1 MKLSG
6 HIDKVMHKIGGEE
19 VLKHRLRLK
28 TTIMVVK
35 QLALQGSSFRGHDES
50 DDSLNPGNVLAWIG
64 FAAKLNDQI
73 NSVVLRNAP
82 GNAKYTSPSIQKE
95 ILGIIANRVRCKICE
110 EIGDSCFSILVDEA
124 VDEAGR
130 EQMSIILRYVSS
142 SGIVTERFF
151 ALKSVAD
158 TSAETLKQAICGV
171 LSRYDLQ
178 IEKLR
183 GQGYDGASNMSGQ
196 FNGVKALFLRDCPY
210 AYFVHCF
217 AHRLQLALITSAKV
231 CDPIWDFFSILD
243 CIINVV
249 KASPKRIRELQAIR
263 KKDLDGMLDAGEIQ
277 SGQGANQMTS
287 LKRSGPTRWGSHYQS
302 ILSIINMF
310 NATCVVLEDLCRSK
324 EGEQR
329 AQARGASKSI
339 KTFEFVFNLHLM
351 KGIMDITDFLCQAFQ
366 QESVDIVVA
375 VGFVS
380 MAKVKLQK
388 LRDEGWDKLLQEVKS
403 FCSKHAIEVP
413 NMNATLGRGEKQTT
427 LEHRYHFEYFN
438 QCIDFQLGTLN
449 SRFNESSVRLL
460 QLSGALDPKSSFRS
474 FDEENIYRLAE
485 EFYPRDF
492 EGNEMNCLKNELG
505 YYADHVVHSQEYDV
519 SSLAKLLEKL
529 VETGMVARYRLI
541 CRLIRLVLTLP
552 VSTAT
557 TERSF
562 SAVKHVKT
570 DLRNKMGDE
579 FLADRL
585 TIFFEREYV
594 IGMDEDSIIDEFAK
608 LKDRRVQLTL

>member
-1 MKLSG
+1 MKPSG
-6 HIDKVMHKIGGEE
+6 HIDKVMHRIGGEE

-64 FAAKLNDQI
+64 FATKLNDQI

-95 ILGIIANRVRCKICE
+95 ILGIIANRVRCKIRE

-130 EQMSIILRYVSS
+130 EQMSIIL
-142 SGIVTERFF
+142 
-151 ALKSVAD
+151 
-158 TSAETLKQAICGV
+158 
-171 LSRYDLQ
+171 
-178 IEKLR
+178 
-183 GQGYDGASNMSGQ
+183 
-196 FNGVKALFLRDCPY
+196 
-210 AYFVHCF
+210 
-217 AHRLQLALITSAKV
+217 RLQLALITSAKV

-249 KASPKRIRELQAIR
+249 KASPKRIRELQAIH

-287 LKRSGPTRWGSHYQS
+287 LKRSGPTRWGSHYHS

-329 AQARGASKSI
+329 AQARGASKNI

-366 QESVDIVVA
+366 QESVDIVAA

-388 LRDEGWDKLLQEVKS
+388 LRDEGWDKLLQE
-403 FCSKHAIEVP
+403 
-413 NMNATLGRGEKQTT
+413 
-427 LEHRYHFEYFN
+427 
-438 QCIDFQLGTLN
+438 
-449 SRFNESSVRLL
+449 
-460 QLSGALDPKSSFRS
+460 
-474 FDEENIYRLAE
+474 
-485 EFYPRDF
+485 
-492 EGNEMNCLKNELG
+492 
-505 YYADHVVHSQEYDV
+505 EYDV

-529 VETGMVARYRLI
+529 VETGMDARYRLI

-562 SAVKHVKT
+562 SAMKHVKT

-579 FLADRL
+579 FLADCL